1 MDKFMKKNVKFRTG
15 RDWGTQSLQ
24 YQVPRAWMVP
34 AGIRFVILTM
44 FIACSSINIFPVS
57 QDQALGAQFEKEI
70 HADTKEYKVLNKPKA
85 RDYVQGIVDRIL
97 KAPDVKYRGTFPYKV
112 ELLDD
117 DKTVNAFA
125 TPGGYIYVYTG
136 LIKMLD
142 NEASLAGVLGHEI
155 AHAELRHSTSR
166 MTKTL
171 GIQTITEI
179 ALGKNPNSNVALAA
193 NAFAGLGLLKNSRND
208 EDEADEFSFK
218 YLQSTQWY
226 PGAIQF
232 FFEKVKGRGGSGLE
246 ELFST
251 HPLPESRI
259 ESVRQRLKDANI
271 PPPTEAQLNT
281 RTYQEFKR
289 SL

>member
-1 MDKFMKKNVKFRTG
+1 MRTQFPVFTAWTV
-15 RDWGTQSLQ
+15 RAGTRL
-24 YQVPRAWMVP
+24 VM
-34 AGIRFVILTM
+34 LTL

-57 QDQALGAQFEKEI
+57 QDQSLGAQFDKEI
-70 HADTKEYKVLNKPKA
+70 RADKKEYRILNNPKA
-85 RDYVQGIVDRIL
+85 RDYVQDIVDRIL
-97 KAPDVKYRGTFPYKV
+97 KSPEVKYRSTFPYKV

-166 MTKTL
+166 MTKSL
-171 GIQTITEI
+171 GLQTVTEL
-179 ALGKNPNSNVALAA
+179 ALGKSPNKNVALAA
-193 NAFAGLGLLKNSRND
+193 NAFTGLGLLKNSRDD

-218 YLQSTQWY
+218 YLQSTPWY
-226 PGAIQF
+226 PGAIQY

-251 HPLPESRI
+251 HPLPESRL
-259 ESVRQRLKDANI
+259 ENTRQRLREANI
-271 PPPTEAQLNT
+271 PPPTEVQLNS
-281 RTYQEFKR
+281 RAYREFKR